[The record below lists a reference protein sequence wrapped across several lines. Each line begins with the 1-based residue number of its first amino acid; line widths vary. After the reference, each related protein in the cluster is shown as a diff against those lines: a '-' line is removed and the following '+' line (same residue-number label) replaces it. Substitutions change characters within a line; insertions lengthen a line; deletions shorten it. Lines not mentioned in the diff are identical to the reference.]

1 MTATFADLELVTAPG
16 RVFTPRRA
24 TEKLVE
30 RALEVADARPLRVAD
45 VGTGTG
51 AIALALKQER
61 PDASVVATDASPE
74 ALALARENAEA
85 NGLDVRFVEAD
96 LLAGVEGRF
105 DLVVSNPP
113 YVGAEEIEQ
122 LEPELAWEP
131 RAALLDEG
139 QTARLAHEARAV
151 LDGWLV
157 LEVHA
162 DRAREI
168 AEQLST
174 NGYRRVSISLDL
186 AGRERVVEARW
197 APTARSN
204 GP

>member
-1 MTATFADLELVTAPG
+1 MFFFFFFSSRRRHTRWNCDWSSDVCSSDL
-16 RVFTPRRA
+16 
-24 TEKLVE
+24 
-30 RALEVADARPLRVAD
+30 
-45 VGTGTG
+45 
-51 AIALALKQER
+51 
-61 PDASVVATDASPE
+61 
-74 ALALARENAEA
+74 
-85 NGLDVRFVEAD
+85 
-96 LLAGVEGRF
+96 
-105 DLVVSNPP
+105 LVVSNPP
-113 YVGAEEIEQ
+113 YVGADEIEQ
-122 LEPELAWEP
+122 LEPELTWEP

-139 QTARLAHEARAV
+139 QTARLADEARAV

-162 DRAREI
+162 DRARDV

-197 APTARSN
+197 ARTALSN